1 MSDLGGGG
9 SARLTVKLVL
19 LMIREGAATSESGE
33 GGDGLS
39 AGDVDPGC
47 QVNERGRNEHALI
60 APPRIRKGGPSP
72 EAGPGSGVSVP
83 GENGVAGERV
93 LGVLPASVG
102 ADLTRRFGGSFWLGG
117 SVAPLLCR

>member
-1 MSDLGGGG
+1 MPMGLGAMSDLGGGG

-47 QVNERGRNEHALI
+47 QVNERGRNEHALLCTTTD
-60 APPRIRKGGPSP
+60 PEGGTEP
-72 EAGPGSGVSVP
+72 
-83 GENGVAGERV
+83 
-93 LGVLPASVG
+93 
-102 ADLTRRFGGSFWLGG
+102 
-117 SVAPLLCR
+117 